1 MPYRIAGITIN
12 YVVMLPQSK
21 RHREPKRIMQRY
33 QTIEKT
39 QKYVKQ
45 KEENAAME
53 DESSVWVYHRGSC
66 CRSYGHRR
74 HSDSGEQWLLRPAQ
88 RRDVPAHC

>member
-1 MPYRIAGITIN
+1 MPYRIAGITIS

-45 KEENAAME
+45 K
-53 DESSVWVYHRGSC
+53 
-66 CRSYGHRR
+66 
-74 HSDSGEQWLLRPAQ
+74 
-88 RRDVPAHC
+88 